1 MLMSPRVPKREKSRL
16 LGAGLKDAP
25 KQFVLFLQA
34 LVRRGRAQRLRDIAN
49 QYAALLDI
57 KFNRLRAGVTLAR
70 TPNDALRRSLEAGL
84 SKAFGKEV
92 IASFSTEPQLLGGA
106 VVRVG
111 ERVYDGS
118 VRRRLT
124 RLRRQLLS
132 K

>member
-1 MLMSPRVPKREKSRL
+1 
-16 LGAGLKDAP
+16 
-25 KQFVLFLQA
+25 
-34 LVRRGRAQRLRDIAN
+34 
-49 QYAALLDI
+49 
-57 KFNRLRAGVTLAR
+57 
-70 TPNDALRRSLEAGL
+70 
-84 SKAFGKEV
+84 V